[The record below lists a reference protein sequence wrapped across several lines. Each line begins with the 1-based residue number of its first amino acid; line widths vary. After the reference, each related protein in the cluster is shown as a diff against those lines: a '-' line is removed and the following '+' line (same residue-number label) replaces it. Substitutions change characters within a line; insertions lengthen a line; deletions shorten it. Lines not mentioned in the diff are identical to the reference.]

1 MVSVSPK
8 AIAITIAA
16 IIIASSSFFIFH
28 VSYST
33 EIPNLKIPKIHPPQI
48 FQQESQLLAG
58 STMGTSFSFVSNA
71 TFNLEGYIYTNSGN
85 GPVPLANKAAYI
97 YVFPWVDEVTT
108 TVNGFYNITMVHYG
122 SYTVGYTSQN
132 FTEVTKSFS
141 IIQGSSS
148 WQNVTL
154 SPAHFYKTTG
164 STVLSNGSTVPD
176 VQIVFHAFFGDYT
189 TISGSNG
196 IFSTALPGA
205 MYISLTLKGGYYKF
219 PKPLFFNVTGVTNN
233 LTLTMNKTN
242 QILYFNVS
250 GFLFNKIGQPVSGGK
265 VSDIYLG
272 NGTSAPQVLATAIS
286 LFNGSYTIR
295 VPEGYSLLYAN
306 AASYLY
312 SVIPNAISGLE
323 SSGQII
329 ANLSAFPKLFVNSS
343 LYNENATLT
352 AKDPFSPTGTGNN
365 GTQVIPLYGREEVN
379 HFLNGN
385 YSTMNYGNGIPFSA
399 PSLLN
404 FEAVNINES
413 NTPLSN
419 YPVVVLSNIS
429 GTPYYETFFTNNT
442 GVLQVPVYFT
452 GSYSI
457 VIFIPGFNSE
467 QYILSNGVF
476 LNAYLKPLKG
486 EYFSISGYILN
497 KVNGVPLNSAWVNNS
512 LSGIFPVNHTQSSG
526 LKPGQYRV
534 LIFYDTHFPFL
545 STNSMPEQFVINAS
559 YQGFISASITLNL
572 NKGQNLTNE
581 NISLVPVQV
590 IGFNSKGAPISQWGG
605 TTSGIPGINAI
616 NVSKNLSTSDAAVEI
631 TYNSYGPTPPSL
643 INITLLNYQTP
654 VNGVYPPI
662 PDLPVQIF
670 IFVNSVI
677 YNTTAIAN
685 STGVVHFH
693 LLYIMY
699 YEIQIYGINYVESSA
714 SALAASNGNHNNYS
728 AGMNSRNSVL
738 ITMKLENSF
747 ALYHKLAKQNIS
759 VSETSLSV
767 TNSSLQINPQ
777 SIYENPL
784 IGTEFNYSLP
794 QGNYSFAYTSSSFV
808 SKTFSFFNN
817 VSSSQREKTELIQGY
832 GLVFNTSTIMPYYMY
847 VNYSVKNQGIY
858 NNIVNFT
865 DFTNGQHFLNLS
877 INSLSMNYAI
887 YYNASGQTPIPLNF
901 WNFSSNDP
909 VEYVWYNTSSFI
921 IRNIGTTGVVIGS
934 TIYYN
939 TSSTFSSNGVS
950 GYIYKIVFNGT
961 TSNVEYDLSSG
972 TQVDFVQLH
981 AQYPPLSNSA
991 NNLVIRPL
999 YYNGMPLEISIS
1011 APLNSVDTGAFP
1023 LTLTLYMY
1031 ETQHNAIQAK
1041 E

>member
-1 MVSVSPK
+1 MVNISPK

-85 GPVPLANKAAYI
+85 DPVPLANKAAYI

-108 TVNGFYNITMVHYG
+108 TANGFYNITMVHYG

-189 TISGSNG
+189 TVSGSNG
-196 IFSTALPGA
+196 TFTTALPGA

-219 PKPLFFNVTGVTNN
+219 PKPLFFNVTGITNH
-233 LTLTMNKTN
+233 LTLIMNKTN
-242 QILYFNVS
+242 QLLYFNVS
-250 GFLFNKIGQPVSGGK
+250 GYLFNKIGQPVSGGT
-265 VSDIYLG
+265 VSDLYLG
-272 NGTSAPQVLATAIS
+272 NGSSVPQVLATAIS

-352 AKDPFSPTGTGNN
+352 AKDPFSPIGTGNN

-379 HFLNGN
+379 HLLNGN
-385 YSTMNYGNGIPFSA
+385 YSTMNYGNGIPFSV
-399 PSLLN
+399 PSFLN
-404 FEAVNINES
+404 FKVLNINES
-413 NTPLSN
+413 DTPLSN
-419 YPVVVLSNIS
+419 YPVVVISNIS

-442 GVLQVPVYFT
+442 GELQIPVYFD
-452 GSYSI
+452 GSYTV

-476 LNAYLKPLKG
+476 LNVYLKPLNG
-486 EYFSISGYILN
+486 EYFNISGYILN
-497 KVNGVPLNSAWVNNS
+497 KVDGAPLVSSIVNNS
-512 LSGIFPVNHTQSSG
+512 LAGIFPVNSYFSSAV
-526 LKPGQYRV
+526 KPGYYNFLV
-534 LIFYDTHFPFL
+534 FFDTHFPYL
-545 STNSMPEQFVINAS
+545 STKNISEEFIINAS
-559 YQGFISASITLNL
+559 YRGFVSASLKINMS
-572 NKGQNLTNE
+572 KGQNFTDE
-581 NISLVPVQV
+581 NISLIPVHT
-590 IGFNSKGAPISQWGG
+590 IGFNSTGAPIRQWSG
-605 TTSGIPGINAI
+605 TTSGIPGINAK
-616 NVSKNLSTSDAAVEI
+616 SLKSNLLSGSTNYI
-631 TYNSYGPTPPSL
+631 TYNTFGPTPLYAFNLTVENSQIL
-643 INITLLNYQTP
+643 
-654 VNGVYPPI
+654 VNGIHPTI
-662 PDLPVQIF
+662 PNLPVQVF
-670 IFVNSVI
+670 LVVNGVI
-677 YNTTAIAN
+677 YNTTAFAN
-685 STGVVHFH
+685 DSGIVHLNLSYEMAFGNEVFAINYEETGV
-693 LLYIMY
+693 
-699 YEIQIYGINYVESSA
+699 YVYSTSYQF
-714 SALAASNGNHNNYS
+714 HNNYN
-728 AGMNSRNSVL
+728 ATMIERNSAPV
-738 ITMKLENSF
+738 TVKLENSF
-747 ALYHKLAKQNIS
+747 ALYHKLAEQNIS
-759 VSETSLSV
+759 VSEFSLTV
-767 TNSSLQINPQ
+767 TNSTLPINPE
-777 SIYENPL
+777 SIYENPV

-794 QGNYSFAYTSSSFV
+794 QGNYSFFYNNPNFV

-817 VSSSQREKTELIQGY
+817 MTSSQRVKTELIQGY
-832 GLVFNTSTIMPYYMY
+832 GLVFNTSTILPYYMH
-847 VNYSVKNQGIY
+847 VNYSL
-858 NNIVNFT
+858 
-865 DFTNGQHFLNLS
+865 NGQGFYDNNLQSSYFINGNYILNLS
-877 INSLSMNYAI
+877 VNPSGLNFAI
-887 YYNASGQTPIPLNF
+887 YYNVSSQVPTPLNF
-901 WNFSSNDP
+901 WNFTSNDP
-909 VEYVWYNTSSFI
+909 VEYIWYNTTSLV
-921 IRNIGTTGVVIGS
+921 IRDIGTKMTATGTFLYFNNS
-934 TIYYN
+934 A
-939 TSSTFSSNGVS
+939 FSSNGVS
-950 GYIYKIVFNGT
+950 GYIYKFAFNKTVNGQYIGYNLTAGT
-961 TSNVEYDLSSG
+961 S
-972 TQVDFVQLH
+972 VDFIQLN
-981 AQYPPLSNSA
+981 ALYTLKSAA
-991 NNLVIRPL
+991 NNLTIFPL
-999 YYNGMPLEISIS
+999 YYGGQYISIS
-1011 APLNSVDTGAFP
+1011 IKTAATESNILAYPLS
-1023 LTLTLYMY
+1023 LTLYMY